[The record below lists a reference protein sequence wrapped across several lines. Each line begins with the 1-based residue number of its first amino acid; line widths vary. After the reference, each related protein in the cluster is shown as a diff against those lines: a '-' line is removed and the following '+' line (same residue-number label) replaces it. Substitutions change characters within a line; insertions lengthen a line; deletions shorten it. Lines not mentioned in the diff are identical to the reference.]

1 MATKTVTSLAA
12 ASVLATT
19 MSAANAS
26 DSLAAVGNKQDVF
39 YMVNN
44 GGGGSINVTVKLRT
58 GLTTKLVSGTGVQ
71 PLADWVIA
79 VAAGARRLIGPFPD
93 DYIQADNSVTVEH
106 SGTTS
111 VTGDAYRCTPLDR

>member
-44 GGGGSINVTVKLRT
+44 GGGGSINVTVRLRT
-58 GLTTKLVSGTGVQ
+58 GLTSKLVPGTGVQ
-71 PLADWVIA
+71 TLADWVIA
-79 VAAGARRLIGPFPD
+79 VAAGARRLIGPFPE

-111 VTGDAYRCTPLDR
+111 VTGDAYRCAALDR